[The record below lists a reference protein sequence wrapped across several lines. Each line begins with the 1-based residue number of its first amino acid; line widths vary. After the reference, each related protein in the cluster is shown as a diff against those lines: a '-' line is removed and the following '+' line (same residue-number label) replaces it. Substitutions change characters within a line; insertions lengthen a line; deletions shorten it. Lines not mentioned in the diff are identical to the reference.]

1 MFRTIVDVWL
11 LRIDVGQAADWCL
24 VASERVLR
32 EPATF
37 RLVAIAVAVGGSL
50 WWLTGLRNPAEDL
63 RLELVL
69 ELIHTEAGSLSDTL
83 QCMPDNAR
91 GSAVEDQQRG
101 PNAEFTF
108 K

>member
-37 RLVAIAVAVGGSL
+37 RLVAIAVA
-50 WWLTGLRNPAEDL
+50 
-63 RLELVL
+63 
-69 ELIHTEAGSLSDTL
+69 
-83 QCMPDNAR
+83 
-91 GSAVEDQQRG
+91 
-101 PNAEFTF
+101 
-108 K
+108 